1 MKLLFWD
8 DSVATVVITYGILGH
23 PFSLIFV
30 AKFARGLIL
39 GEKIPPSS
47 VYLFRW
53 FGFYST
59 QSGMRVID
67 QMQLFYQFSLQ
78 LKAQ

>member
-8 DSVATVVITYGILGH
+8 DSVATVVITYGILFTCSKTWAIH
-23 PFSLIFV
+23 FLLPLVFV
-30 AKFARGLIL
+30 AKFARGLAF

-53 FGFYST
+53 F
-59 QSGMRVID
+59 I
-67 QMQLFYQFSLQ
+67 LFHT
-78 LKAQ
+78 KRNVCD